1 MNRNST
7 SLISQ
12 YLNFAADVNNNI
24 AASIQLLNH
33 LRLSVTDVVN
43 NHNALASLT
52 INSMC
57 SGASLF
63 ANSITSF

>member
-1 MNRNST
+1 MNRNT
-7 SLISQ
+7 NTNNVISQ

-43 NHNALASLT
+43 HHTALSL
-52 INSMC
+52 IH
-57 SGASLF
+57 
-63 ANSITSF
+63 I